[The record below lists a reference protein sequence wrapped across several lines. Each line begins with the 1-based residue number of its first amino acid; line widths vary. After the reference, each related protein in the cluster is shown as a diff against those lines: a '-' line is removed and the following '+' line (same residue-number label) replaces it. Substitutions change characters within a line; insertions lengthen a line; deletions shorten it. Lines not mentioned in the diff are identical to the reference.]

1 MEAWLDDL
9 LQLLT
14 ETSPTERD
22 IRIRVEQAVQSLGFE
37 RFFFAYRP
45 MLPLSKARMKWLHN
59 CPRQWCDL
67 YVEKEFFLV
76 DPRVKASY
84 PGRTALTWSEAL
96 FKDAPDLWQEMQ
108 TFGFRHGWTYAVQ
121 NGLHDQGILSL
132 SRSSAAITERE
143 LQDKQQSMQLV
154 AWFCYVACAKLWRD
168 ETVSDLPNLT
178 ERESEIMRWS
188 ADGKSAQDI
197 ADILSISK
205 NTVDFHIKNSVNKLN
220 APNKTAAVMQATVLG
235 MLNG

>member
-14 ETSPTERD
+14 ENSPTEHG
-22 IRIRVEQAVQSLGFE
+22 IRARIELATQALGFE

-59 CPRQWCDL
+59 YPKQWCRR
-67 YVEKEFFLV
+67 YVEREYFRI
-76 DPRVKASY
+76 DPRVRHSCVSPRPMVWHEDLFAEA
-84 PGRTALTWSEAL
+84 PALWL
-96 FKDAPDLWQEMQ
+96 DMQ
-108 TFGFRHGWTYAVQ
+108 KHGFRHGWSYAVQ
-121 NGLHDQGILSL
+121 NGTNDLGILSL
-132 SRSSAAITERE
+132 SRSTLPLTERE
-143 LQDKQQSMQLV
+143 LRDKQQSMQLV
-154 AWFCYVACAKLWRD
+154 AWFCYVACTRLWRD
-168 ETVSDLPNLT
+168 ETVSELPNLT
-178 ERESEIMRWS
+178 ERESEVMRWT

-197 ADILSISK
+197 ADILAISK

-235 MLNG
+235 MLN